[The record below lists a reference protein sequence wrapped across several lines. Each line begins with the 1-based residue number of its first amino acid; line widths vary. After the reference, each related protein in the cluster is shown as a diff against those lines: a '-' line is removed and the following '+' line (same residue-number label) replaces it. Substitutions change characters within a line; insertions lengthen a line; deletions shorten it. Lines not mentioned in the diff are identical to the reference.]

1 MMIKLGRI
9 VRDPE
14 ICGGQPTINGTRVL
28 VLDIMNWIEEGY
40 SFEKIIENYPSIT
53 KEDIQDII
61 RYAKS
66 VIAGESI
73 VFGQSH

>member
-1 MMIKLGRI
+1 MIKLSRI

-28 VLDIMNWIEEGY
+28 VLDILDWIEESY
-40 SFEKIIENYPSIT
+40 SFEEIIDNFPSIT

-61 RYAKS
+61 RYAKG

-73 VFGQSH
+73 VFGQTST